1 MGVRRYQNS
10 DGSLTARGVKR
21 YSDKSPY
28 EVKTADGDVFRV
40 SRGSD
45 PNHFNTNKSKV
56 TKTWGEHLR
65 ESDTK
70 KLQEKA
76 SKKYKRLSNKVNKE
90 VEKKYNNMYL
100 KAYNNA
106 ANYMNSG
113 GIDNFNSQ
121 QRKKYGDKFAKRD
134 WYADDYSKVF
144 NKEFAKNFDRSLN
157 DLYNNSKNYKKA
169 EAFAQKYN
177 MTKWDDL
184 ARKNDETIRELR
196 SNVKKYM

>member
-76 SKKYKRLSNKVNKE
+76 S
-90 VEKKYNNMYL
+90 KKYNNMYL